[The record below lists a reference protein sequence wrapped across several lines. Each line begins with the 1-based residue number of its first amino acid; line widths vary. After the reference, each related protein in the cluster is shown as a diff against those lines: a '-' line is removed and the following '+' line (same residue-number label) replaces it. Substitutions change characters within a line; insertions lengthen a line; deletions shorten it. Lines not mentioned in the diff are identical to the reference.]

1 MRAADLSGWNAPAEQ
16 INWPIYRAW
25 SSESGNE
32 SCLIAKASEGNGVT
46 DAHWRG
52 YVDAFNAN
60 HLTHMIHYHFA
71 RPDLGNTGAGEADY
85 FLSVVR
91 GAVEP
96 GSLCMLDLE
105 EPQAAHISIE
115 WVLDWL
121 NTVEDV
127 TKTVPAIYASTSFV
141 QEHLSHYPAL
151 ARYPLGLAQWGPQP
165 QPPAPWSKYLWW
177 QFTDKLTVPG
187 IPGTV
192 DANQF
197 YGWPG
202 QPKTIGKVRTSR
214 MVIQHPGD
222 NARLDLVYVGTDGNV
237 YHNWNNSDGLAGLC
251 ADATANAA
259 SLGHPEALAPLSAS
273 ATWDNTGEFLNIVVA
288 SVSGQVYA
296 LCLNL
301 DGSVDMNWTKIAGQA
316 FEVAVAV

>member
-1 MRAADLSGWNAPAEQ
+1 MRAADLSDWNAPAEQ

-25 SSESGNE
+25 SAESGSE
-32 SCLIAKASEGNGVT
+32 SCLIFKATEGNGVSMKN
-46 DAHWRG
+46 WRG
-52 YVDAFNAN
+52 YVDACNAN
-60 HLTHMIHYHFA
+60 HITHAVHYHFA
-71 RPDLGNTGAGEADY
+71 RPDLGNTAAGEADY

-105 EPQAAHISIE
+105 HPASEAWIQEWCSI
-115 WVLDWL
+115 
-121 NTVEDV
+121 VENV
-127 TKTVPAIYASTSFV
+127 IGTPPAIYTYLSFA
-141 QEHLSHYPAL
+141 QEHLSSFSAL
-151 ARYPLGLAQWGPQP
+151 ARYPLGLADYSAQP
-165 QPPAPWSKYLWW
+165 PCPAPWSKYLWW

-202 QPKTIGKVRTSR
+202 QPTKNGKVRTSR

-259 SLGHPEALAPLSAS
+259 SLGHPEQLSPLSAS